1 MELKDALSQATHTKV
16 VKVGHGVLASIPEL
30 LREHFS
36 DQRVMIV
43 ADQNT
48 YTAAGERVSALLTS
62 ARISTTESH
71 VFPAKPRIK
80 SDYDH
85 VQTIALA
92 LKERGSFP
100 LAVGSGTIND
110 ICKLAAFETDRPY
123 MVIATA
129 ASMDGYA
136 SFGASISHHG
146 VKQTDPCNAAHT
158 IVADLD
164 ILTAAP
170 AWLNAAGYADLLG
183 KITAGADWLVADA
196 LGVEPVQPQI
206 FDMVQGNL
214 RDWTGDPE
222 GIQNRDPLVVK
233 KLLEGLLI
241 TGFAMQAARSSRP
254 ASGSE
259 HLLSH
264 LWDMQGVKYEGERAP
279 HGFTVGLGLLLAS
292 SLYQKLLVL
301 DPQGIDADL
310 IVERAL
316 SRDAMEKSIR
326 RSFPIEAVVESA
338 VEATL
343 SKHLSPDA
351 HLERIRK
358 FVDRWPGLRARLYA
372 QLIPTEELKSMLS
385 AAGCPTNPSAFRLS
399 LEGLRESFLHA
410 RQIRQRYTILD
421 LTFEIDR
428 LEELAHELV
437 GT

>member
-16 VKVGHGVLASIPEL
+16 VKIGHGVLASIPEL

-36 DQRVMIV
+36 DHRVMII

-48 YTAAGERVSALLTS
+48 YTAAGDHVAGLLASAG
-62 ARISTTESH
+62 ITTAESL
-71 VFPAKPRIK
+71 VFPASPRLKPDFDR
-80 SDYDH
+80 
-85 VQTIALA
+85 VQTVALA
-92 LKERGSFP
+92 LKESGSFP

-110 ICKLAAFETDRPY
+110 ICKLAAFKTDRPY

-164 ILTAAP
+164 ILTTAP

-196 LGVEPVQPQI
+196 FGVEPVQPQI

-214 RDWTGDPE
+214 RDWTSDPE
-222 GIQNRDPLVVK
+222 GIQDRDPLVVK

-279 HGFTVGLGLLLAS
+279 HGFTVGLGLLFAS
-292 SLYQKLLVL
+292 SLYQKLLVS
-301 DPQGIDADL
+301 DPQEIDADL
-310 IVERAL
+310 VIKRAL
-316 SRDAMEKSIR
+316 SREAMEQSIR
-326 RSFPIEAVVESA
+326 GSFPIEAVVESA

-358 FVDRWPGLRARLYA
+358 FVDRWPNLRARLYA
-372 QLIPTEELKSMLS
+372 QLIPPEELNSMLS
-385 AAGCPTNPSAFRLS
+385 AAGCPTSPHAFGLTKDH
-399 LEGLRESFLHA
+399 LEESFIHA
-410 RQIRQRYTILD
+410 QKIRSRYTILD
-421 LTFEIDR
+421 LAFEIGR

-437 GT
+437 CA